1 MEHPIPRLASCLRA
15 DIINLT
21 IQEVIKMAAKKI
33 IITIAPS
40 SNFQGKETNP
50 AIPEQPDEIAQSTY
64 ECYNEG
70 ASIVHFHCRDKKGIP
85 TNDREVII
93 ETAQRIRARCK
104 DIILQPSVAP
114 ANRPDRINTADDGLA
129 ALDVGAEMASLD
141 CGISIIPSLVPQLE
155 GPDRIIKWT
164 RRWLVDTATKMKG
177 LGIKPELEIFNDAQL
192 EDAINLLVK
201 KDLVIGTPT
210 FTFVLNMKLSQGGL
224 EWSMEN
230 LTHLVRKTPAGSYWG
245 VMGVGNSQYPAN
257 LASLAMGGNIRV
269 GFEDNIYYRKGE
281 LAKSNAQLVERIV
294 RIARDIG
301 YEIATP
307 DEAREMMG
315 ITKRL

>member
-1 MEHPIPRLASCLRA
+1 MSKP
-15 DIINLT
+15 
-21 IQEVIKMAAKKI
+21 KI
-33 IITIAPS
+33 IVTVAPS
-40 SNFQGKETNP
+40 SNFQGKEANP
-50 AIPEQPDEIAQSTY
+50 AIPEQPDEIAQATY
-64 ECYNEG
+64 EAYNAG
-70 ASIVHFHCRDKKGIP
+70 ASIVHFHSRDKNGIP
-85 TNDREVII
+85 TNDREII
-93 ETAQRIRARCK
+93 IDTVQKIRAKCK
-104 DIILQPSVAP
+104 DIIIQPSVAP
-114 ANRPDRINTADDGLA
+114 ANRPDRINTAEDGLNS
-129 ALDVGAEMASLD
+129 LDVGAEMASLD
-141 CGISIIPSLVPQLE
+141 CGLCVIPSLVPHLE

-164 RRWLVDTATKMKG
+164 RRWLIETATKMKE
-177 LGIKPELEIFNDAQL
+177 LNIKPEMEVFNDAQL

-201 KDLVIGTPT
+201 PGLVIGVPT
-210 FTFVLNMKLSQGGL
+210 FTFVLNMKTSQGGL

-230 LTHLVRKTPAGSYWG
+230 LTHLQRKTPAGSLWG
-245 VMGVGNSQYPAN
+245 VMGVGSSQYHAN

-294 RIARDIG
+294 MNARDMG